1 MQAVHLVKSNGML
14 AGLLHPSAT
23 VMDLN
28 VGAAL
33 WMAAR
38 AEDKSL
44 SSYCQP
50 KSIPA
55 TGTWT

>member
-1 MQAVHLVKSNGML
+1 MVKSNGML